1 MQKGP
6 IFFGP
11 FFLFKE
17 LKNENRPNKITTK
30 RQNGPKCSEKGN
42 MAQIELGHF
51 AHFDLGHF
59 SLGDFSVTQKNII
72 T

>member
-51 AHFDLGHF
+51 ANAKWPNFHTKYFGPF
-59 SLGDFSVTQKNII
+59 CTF
-72 T
+72 